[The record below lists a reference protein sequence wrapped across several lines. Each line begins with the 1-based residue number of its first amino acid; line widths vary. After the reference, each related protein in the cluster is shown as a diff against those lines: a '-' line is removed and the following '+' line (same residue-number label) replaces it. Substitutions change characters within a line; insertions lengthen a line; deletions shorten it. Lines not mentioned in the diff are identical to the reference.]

1 MFFAYGLC
9 FAYGGYLVVVGLM
22 ENPFDIWKV
31 AVAVLTGFEID
42 QCVYYV
48 ATIL

>member
-31 AVAVLTGFEID
+31 AVAVLTGIVDKSRD
-42 QCVYYV
+42 QDTLIV
-48 ATIL
+48 